1 MTAVPRLYAIADAL
15 FGDPVVIAA
24 RLFAGG
30 AELVQVRNKN
40 ASSGVFHEQ
49 AAAIVAAAPDTA
61 RVIVNDRVDIARL
74 VGAAGAHLGQED
86 LPAAEARSILGPDA
100 VLGLSTHD
108 RDQALGADTGAIDYL
123 ALGPIFPTTTK
134 KDALDVLGLDGLARV
149 CGLVR
154 KPVVAIGGIKLDN
167 ASDVLAAGASS
178 VAVIS
183 DLIAH
188 ADIEGRTREF
198 LNKLNA

>member
-1 MTAVPRLYAIADAL
+1 MRVW
-15 FGDPVVIAA
+15 
-24 RLFAGG
+24 
-30 AELVQVRNKN
+30 
-40 ASSGVFHEQ
+40 SGQPERTWGRK
-49 AAAIVAAAPDTA
+49 IC
-61 RVIVNDRVDIARL
+61 RRRR
-74 VGAAGAHLGQED
+74 
-86 LPAAEARSILGPDA
+86 ARSILGPDA

-134 KDALDVLGLDGLARV
+134 KDAVDVLGLDGLATV